1 MIDCS
6 HANSQKRHDRQVDV
20 ARDVAAQVAGGDERI
35 FGVMIESHINPGRQ
49 DLAPGEPL
57 QYGVSITD
65 ACIGWEATVAVLREL
80 AAAVR
85 TRRVRISEAE

>member
-6 HANSQKRHDRQVDV
+6 HANSSKQYDRQLAVGADV
-20 ARDVAAQVAGGDERI
+20 ANQIAHGERRI
-35 FGVMIESHINPGRQ
+35 SGVMIESHLHEGRQ

-57 QYGVSITD
+57 RYGVSITD
-65 ACIGWEATVAVLREL
+65 ACIGWPHTDALLEDL

-85 TRRVRISEAE
+85 RRRLG